1 MVFTDTVNFLNFNMI
16 PITQLAF
23 AKDSKR
29 MATLSQD
36 NNIKIWKVLHFYK
49 WESKLVSQVES
60 ESYLYQEDTLSFK
73 PLFVI
78 DNTSM
83 NATIN
88 KIGFSNLKHKI
99 HEPKPAPKSGRKSEV
114 TVKSKNNPEKSIK
127 VSIIQSK
134 EEENLQ
140 NTEPYQD
147 FLLVVGDDN
156 GVVTFFKNQAYEQK
170 WAKFYEFSVGDF
182 APITDLAWHSAD
194 EFLAIATFSLEV
206 KLYKMNFASKPY
218 HHLQRTIKSESGQI
232 FQVLWNPQAS
242 DLFAIH
248 GKGHISVWDLNSEKM
263 LGSCKEEK
271 VNRRKSVGV
280 VKQASEENKKME
292 QEDAKEEDEEGEDVD
307 LKELIDKH
315 FEDSVVCFKNYTC
328 WVNETGFLGVWNKK
342 NTSDKNGKSPH
353 KETTG
358 SQWKFHPVQTNDLI
372 CFKVSPGEYWNA
384 EKSQSYHIGLIY
396 NGKEIR
402 LVSLDSEN
410 CAEVEGSCAIREL
423 KNKTF
428 TDFEWLDCYRFLAI
442 DDMGRVHFFFIN
454 EDELGKLAPKKWLET
469 SICL

>member
-1 MVFTDTVNFLNFNMI
+1 MNQVENQSYLYQDDTVNF
-16 PITQLAF
+16 Q
-23 AKDSKR
+23 
-29 MATLSQD
+29 
-36 NNIKIWKVLHFYK
+36 
-49 WESKLVSQVES
+49 
-60 ESYLYQEDTLSFK
+60 
-73 PLFVI
+73 PLFII

-134 EEENLQ
+134 EEENAV
-140 NTEPYQD
+140 NIEPYQD
-147 FLLVVGDDN
+147 FLLAAGDDN
-156 GVVTFFKNQAYEQK
+156 GVVTFFKNQISDQK

-182 APITDLAWHSAD
+182 APITDLSWHSAD
-194 EFLAIATFSLEV
+194 EFLAVATFSLEV
-206 KLYKMNFASKPY
+206 KLYKMNFALKPY
-218 HHLQRTIKSESGQI
+218 HHHQRTIKPESGQI

-242 DLFAIH
+242 DVFAVH
-248 GKGHISVWDLNSEKM
+248 GKGHISVWDLNSDKM
-263 LGSCKEEK
+263 LGACKEEK
-271 VNRRKSVGV
+271 VNRRKSFGV
-280 VKQASEENKKME
+280 TKQASASVSEESKKME
-292 QEDAKEEDEEGEDVD
+292 QEDGKEKEDDEEGEDID

-315 FEDSVVCFKNYTC
+315 YEDSVVCFKNYTS
-328 WVNETGFLGVWNKK
+328 WVSETGFLGVWNKK
-342 NTSDKNGKSPH
+342 NQAEKTGKSPQ
-353 KETTG
+353 KLTG
-358 SQWKFHPVQTNDLI
+358 EGSLWRFHQIQANDLI
-372 CFKVSPGEYWNA
+372 CFKVSPGEYSHPQTGQN
-384 EKSQSYHIGLIY
+384 YHVALIY

-410 CAEVEGSCAIREL
+410 CGEVADSCVIRNL

-442 DDMGRVHFFFIN
+442 DDMGRVHFFFVN
-454 EDELGKLAPKKWLET
+454 EDELGKLAQKKFLET